1 MKQSQVL
8 LLQCICY
15 RYLGILVSR
24 TQVRC
29 YLLPETSFFCLFFFF
44 CVKGSKEFYSE
55 KPAFLKV
62 SWLRQL
68 LRGFFCFLWQESWM
82 GFAGFVLGKT
92 INFLIFGL
100 FLKTISSV
108 AQMNSAVWKT
118 GETTTLQDSGK
129 QKPSSQK
136 WSKREESE
144 IFSKLFVVCFL
155 FISK

>member
-1 MKQSQVL
+1 
-8 LLQCICY
+8 
-15 RYLGILVSR
+15 
-24 TQVRC
+24 
-29 YLLPETSFFCLFFFF
+29 
-44 CVKGSKEFYSE
+44 
-55 KPAFLKV
+55 
-62 SWLRQL
+62 
-68 LRGFFCFLWQESWM
+68 M

>member
-1 MKQSQVL
+1 MV
-8 LLQCICY
+8 
-15 RYLGILVSR
+15 
-24 TQVRC
+24 
-29 YLLPETSFFCLFFFF
+29 
-44 CVKGSKEFYSE
+44 
-55 KPAFLKV
+55 
-62 SWLRQL
+62 
-68 LRGFFCFLWQESWM
+68 
-82 GFAGFVLGKT
+82 FAGFVFGKT

-118 GETTTLQDSGK
+118 GEATTLQDSGK

-155 FISK
+155 FISM